1 MRHTINTVVDELKI
15 NEHSNTQIP
24 VSNPPQS
31 YAYADTGASDNY
43 VTTKAPLINKKI
55 NPHHIKIGLPNGQ
68 PLQSTHIGN
77 IQLNVPHDARQ
88 THVIPGLK
96 HNLVSIGKLCDEG
109 CGAWFEKDKVTIY
122 NAEGKELL
130 HGPQDHATKLWKL
143 NIGETEMCNNIH
155 QLKNVQNMV
164 QFVYEALFCPA
175 LSTLQHAIKNNFL
188 SAFPY
193 INDPK
198 SF

>member
-1 MRHTINTVVDELKI
+1 MWFYLYLSPE
-15 NEHSNTQIP
+15 
-24 VSNPPQS
+24 
-31 YAYADTGASDNY
+31 
-43 VTTKAPLINKKI
+43 NKFF
-55 NPHHIKIGLPNGQ
+55 L
-68 PLQSTHIGN
+68 
-77 IQLNVPHDARQ
+77 
-88 THVIPGLK
+88 
-96 HNLVSIGKLCDEG
+96 
-109 CGAWFEKDKVTIY
+109 
-122 NAEGKELL
+122 
-130 HGPQDHATKLWKL
+130 TKLWKL

-198 SF
+198 SFWYITETDATIKGHLDTERKNTRSTTKQSNTKVTNEQDNQNQVFCTVQHLNTGKIYTDQTGKMSRLSSLGNQYLFICYVYDLNLIFGLPLKTREKGEILKHMQQ